1 MYQIYQVLPTDNLNE
16 IATKFNT
23 TIDNLININGFNDSS
38 DLIPGNYIVVPK
50 LQEQYFETYI
60 VNKGD
65 NLYEIAKRFDTDTT
79 TIELL
84 NGLNKNEYI
93 YPNQELLIPL
103 NNVTVYVTTENDTLA
118 NVAEHFQASIEEI
131 LNTNKQLYLS
141 PDQIII
147 YKRPKNE

>member
-1 MYQIYQVLPTDNLNE
+1 MYQIYQVLPSDNLNE
-16 IATKFNT
+16 IANKFNT
-23 TIDNLININGFNDSS
+23 TVDNLININGFNDSS
-38 DLIPGNYIVVPK
+38 ELIPGNYIVVPK

-60 VNKGD
+60 VKKGD
-65 NLYEIAKRFDTDTT
+65 NLYEIAKHFGTDTT

-103 NNVTVYVTTENDTLA
+103 NNVAIYVTTENDTLT
-118 NVAEHFQASIEEI
+118 NVTEHFQTSIEEL